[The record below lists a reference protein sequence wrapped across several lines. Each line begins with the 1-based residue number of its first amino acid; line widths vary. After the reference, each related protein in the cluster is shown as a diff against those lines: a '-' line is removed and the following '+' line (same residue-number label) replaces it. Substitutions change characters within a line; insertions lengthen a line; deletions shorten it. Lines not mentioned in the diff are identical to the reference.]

1 MQDRRAKLDYVTASI
16 DCNCFVRIGF
26 NSSNHDCAPE
36 SNNRKTSAM
45 NIALLIIRF
54 FGKVLQTVISFDQ
67 IVHVFVIVGPK
78 PRYSSG
84 LRV

>member
-1 MQDRRAKLDYVTASI
+1 
-16 DCNCFVRIGF
+16 
-26 NSSNHDCAPE
+26 
-36 SNNRKTSAM
+36 M